1 MNRRLAIINQSLQG
15 NVCLVTGASRGIGQ
29 GIARALALEGAKL
42 AINYHNSE
50 LEALKLMEELRE
62 IGVPALAIK
71 ADVSRESDVE
81 MMFARVEN
89 ELGEVSMLVNNA
101 GISLQALLPDTSVQ
115 QWDRVMD
122 TNLKGPFLC
131 SRRAL
136 PKMIRK
142 RFGRIV
148 NIASIWGLQGA
159 ACESVYAASK
169 GGLIALTKSLARELA
184 PSGIT
189 VNAVAPGAI
198 ATDMLF
204 QELDEEDMSMLV
216 EQIPANHLG
225 RVEDVAAACI
235 YLLSKEAAYVNGQI
249 LSVDGAW
256 NA

>member
-1 MNRRLAIINQSLQG
+1 MNRRLAIINQSLQD
-15 NVCLVTGASRGIGQ
+15 NVCLVTGASRGIGRS
-29 GIARALALEGAKL
+29 IARALALKGAKL
-42 AINYHNSE
+42 AINYHHSE
-50 LEALKLMEELRE
+50 PEAVKLMEELRGFG
-62 IGVPALAIK
+62 IPALAIK
-71 ADVSRESDVE
+71 ADVSRETDVE

-101 GISLQALLPDTSVQ
+101 GTSLRALLPDTSVP

-131 SRRAL
+131 CRRAL
-136 PKMIRK
+136 PNMIRK
-142 RFGRIV
+142 HFGRIV
-148 NIASIWGLQGA
+148 NIASIWGLRGA

-204 QELDEEDMSMLV
+204 QELDEGDINMLV
-216 EQIPANHLG
+216 EQIPASRLG
-225 RVEDVAAACI
+225 RAEDVAAACV
-235 YLLSKEAAYVNGQI
+235 YLLSEEAFYVNGQI

>member
-1 MNRRLAIINQSLQG
+1 M
-15 NVCLVTGASRGIGQ
+15 VTGASRGIGQ

-42 AINYHNSE
+42 AVNYHNSE
-50 LEALKLMEELRE
+50 QEAAKLVEELRE

-101 GISLQALLPDTSVQ
+101 GISLRALLPDTSVQ
-115 QWDRVMD
+115 QWDRVID

-131 SRRAL
+131 CRRAL
-136 PKMIRK
+136 PNMIRQH
-142 RFGRIV
+142 FGRIV
-148 NIASIWGLQGA
+148 NIVSIWGLRGA
-159 ACESVYAASK
+159 ACESVYASSK

-204 QELDEEDMSMLV
+204 RELDEEERAMLA
-216 EQIPANHLG
+216 EQIPASRLG
-225 RVEDVAAACI
+225 KVEDVAAACV
-235 YLLSKEAAYVNGQI
+235 YLLSKEASYVNGQI

>member
-1 MNRRLAIINQSLQG
+1 M
-15 NVCLVTGASRGIGQ
+15 VTGASRGIGQ

-42 AINYHNSE
+42 AVNYHNSE
-50 LEALKLMEELRE
+50 QEAAKLVEELRG
-62 IGVPALAIK
+62 IGAPALAIK

-101 GISLQALLPDTSVQ
+101 GISLRALLPDTSVQ
-115 QWDRVMD
+115 QWDRVID

-131 SRRAL
+131 CRRAL
-136 PKMIRK
+136 PNMIRQH
-142 RFGRIV
+142 FGRIV
-148 NIASIWGLQGA
+148 NIVSIWGLRGA
-159 ACESVYAASK
+159 ACESVYASSK

-204 QELDEEDMSMLV
+204 RELDGEERAMLA
-216 EQIPANHLG
+216 EQIPASRLG
-225 RVEDVAAACI
+225 KIEDVAAACV
-235 YLLSKEAAYVNGQI
+235 YLLSKEASYVNGQI

>member
-1 MNRRLAIINQSLQG
+1 MAVINQNLQG
-15 NVCLVTGASRGIGQ
+15 NVCLVTGAARGIGQ
-29 GIARALALEGAKL
+29 GIARALAMEGAKL

-50 LEALKLMEELRE
+50 SEAVKLMEELRK

-101 GISLQALLPDTSVQ
+101 GISLRALLPDTSVQ
-115 QWDRVMD
+115 QWDRVID

-131 SRRAL
+131 CRRAL
-136 PKMIRK
+136 PNMIRQQ
-142 RFGRIV
+142 FGRIV
-148 NIASIWGLQGA
+148 NVASIWGLRGA

-189 VNAVAPGAI
+189 VNAVAPGPI
-198 ATDMLF
+198 TTDMLF
-204 QELDEEDMSMLV
+204 QELDEEERVMLA
-216 EQIPANHLG
+216 EQIPANRLG
-225 RVEDVAAACI
+225 RVEDVAAACA
-235 YLLSKEAAYVNGQI
+235 YLLSKEASYVNGQI